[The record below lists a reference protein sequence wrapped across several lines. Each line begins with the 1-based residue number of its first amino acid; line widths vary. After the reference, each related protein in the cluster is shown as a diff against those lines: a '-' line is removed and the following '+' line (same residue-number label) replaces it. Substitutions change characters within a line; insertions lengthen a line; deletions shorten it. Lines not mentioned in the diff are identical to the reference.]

1 MHGDELQVELC
12 GVLKSGRTQLRVRV
26 PTVAAAAL
34 APVAGS
40 AAAAASPVGG
50 ATAAAATAAA
60 GPSAA
65 ELLASAAEL
74 LSLASVTLSPAEAAV
89 GGGAGGGGAGALC
102 ELLLNVGVAPHVAS
116 LLQELGLDAA
126 AVCAAGAAHVCDL
139 TSCSLDEART
149 IVMVAAS
156 LPTAPP
162 AAPPPAAPPP
172 SRVAQEE
179 LRIDSSDGQAYP
191 LSSFLEVYGNTIE
204 WDRAKPPGLSAR
216 PQTAPAA
223 AAGGGAA
230 GAAEEKAILAAL
242 TEASEASEAAKVE
255 AEGDVELRAFMR
267 RLQLS
272 DQASAAIEATGLA
285 KSALRAMAPE
295 DLVELTGCTQEE
307 ADAITSKGG
316 GEAAVA
322 AVAAVPMPIG
332 ELTENPS
339 P

>member
-1 MHGDELQVELC
+1 MPLTDSYFAEPLAKLFGDSAHGDELQVELC

-74 LSLASVTLSPAEAAV
+74 LSLASVTLSPADAAV

-162 AAPPPAAPPP
+162 PPRK
-172 SRVAQEE
+172 SC
-179 LRIDSSDGQAYP
+179 
-191 LSSFLEVYGNTIE
+191 
-204 WDRAKPPGLSAR
+204 
-216 PQTAPAA
+216 
-223 AAGGGAA
+223 
-230 GAAEEKAILAAL
+230 
-242 TEASEASEAAKVE
+242 AS
-255 AEGDVELRAFMR
+255 
-267 RLQLS
+267 
-272 DQASAAIEATGLA
+272 T
-285 KSALRAMAPE
+285 RAMARPTRCH
-295 DLVELTGCTQEE
+295 LSWRSTVTRSSGIVQSHKASVHKASVHGRRRRRPLRRG
-307 ADAITSKGG
+307 
-316 GEAAVA
+316 AARR
-322 AVAAVPMPIG
+322 G
-332 ELTENPS
+332 RRRRRRYWRR
-339 P
+339 